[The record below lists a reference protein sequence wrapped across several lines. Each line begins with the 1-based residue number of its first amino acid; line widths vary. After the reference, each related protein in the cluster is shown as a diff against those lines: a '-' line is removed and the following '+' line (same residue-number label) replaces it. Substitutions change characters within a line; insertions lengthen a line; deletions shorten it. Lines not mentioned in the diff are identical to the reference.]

1 MLHVSGLVPASIYIY
16 ICLYLDAACIWSGPC
31 QVPLLNLPPHP
42 LHHPP
47 HVQAGEHQGLSSTW

>member
-1 MLHVSGLVPASIYIY
+1 MSYDRRLQRY
-16 ICLYLDAACIWSGPC
+16 ICILYNVYLDASCIWSGPC